1 MDSGDKAERRNFY
14 RLKSS
19 MIVLRTF
26 LDDENDLRREGVVA
40 RTVSAGGVSFISQES
55 LPVGVV
61 SELEIH
67 LPDGARPVVVLGR
80 IVRVEELHDD
90 GAHTYEIGVQFMHL
104 PESDMGRL
112 DRFCQDQGDSCSL
125 SENE

>member
-1 MDSGDKAERRNFY
+1 MDSGDKAERRHFY

-40 RTVSAGGVSFISQES
+40 RTVSAGGVSFISQDS
-55 LPVGVV
+55 LPAGVV

-80 IVRVEELHDD
+80 IVRVEELDED
-90 GAHTYEIGVQFMHL
+90 GAHAYEIGVQFMHL
-104 PESDMGRL
+104 PDSDKGRL
-112 DRFCQDQGDSCSL
+112 DRFCQDQENNGSL
-125 SENE
+125 SED